1 MAWAIKRFNASK
13 IFFGFDEL
21 HGINRDS
28 RSHRAGRSNAD
39 ALVFAMNSLQAR
51 AVPFVLKAL
60 PGF

>member
-1 MAWAIKRFNASK
+1 MAWAIQRFNASK

-51 AVPFVLKAL
+51 AVPFVL
-60 PGF
+60 